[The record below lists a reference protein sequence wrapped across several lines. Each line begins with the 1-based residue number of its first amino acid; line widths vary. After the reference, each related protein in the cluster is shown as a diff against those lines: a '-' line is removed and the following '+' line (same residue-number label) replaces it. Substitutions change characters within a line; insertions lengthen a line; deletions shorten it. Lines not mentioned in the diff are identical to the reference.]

1 MAQQIYKAEKK
12 AENSRFQRGNSKGK
26 ILENNLTKD
35 NRLWKYGTGYDLKYF
50 FIFLKII
57 LNINILK
64 YKNNFNFFIKFYLS
78 CNLKVYLQRIIFAC
92 YGAKYMNL
100 HVSYLI

>member
-12 AENSRFQRGNSKGK
+12 TENSRFQRGNSKSK
-26 ILENNLTKD
+26 ILENNLSKD

-64 YKNNFNFFIKFYLS
+64 SYKKI
-78 CNLKVYLQRIIFAC
+78 NLK
-92 YGAKYMNL
+92 
-100 HVSYLI
+100 